1 MGRKIGA
8 GVAGILIAFVLVA
21 LIETL
26 GHMLWPLG
34 IENEQ
39 KIDLANVAVGAM
51 ASVLVAWVFA
61 LFAGVL
67 VAARIVKGQSMWPPS
82 IVAVLFLASCAFN
95 VAAIAHPLWFLIAAG
110 VAIPATLMAAFA
122 VSKRLKGNNS

>member
-8 GVAGILIAFVLVA
+8 GVAGIL
-21 LIETL
+21 
-26 GHMLWPLG
+26 
-34 IENEQ
+34 
-39 KIDLANVAVGAM
+39 
-51 ASVLVAWVFA
+51 
-61 LFAGVL
+61 
-67 VAARIVKGQSMWPPS
+67 